1 MQWWRPGFD
10 PVTMS
15 RFTIHVGSTNPVKL
29 DAVRAAVDRDG
40 RWPDV
45 HLVGRD
51 VPSGVSEQPTSLD
64 DTIRGAITRARR
76 AFEGCD
82 LSVGLE
88 DGLMRVPS
96 TQSGYMNVCACAIF
110 DGRRDHLGL
119 ASAFEYP
126 IEVVRLVIDDGLD
139 VTQAFVKAGLSDNHR
154 LGAAEGAIGI
164 LTSGRLTRTAYAAQA
179 VTMALIHLPPDM
191 TR

>member
-1 MQWWRPGFD
+1 MTLG
-10 PVTMS
+10 
-15 RFTIHVGSTNPVKL
+15 RFRIHVGSTNPVKL
-29 DAVRAAVDRDG
+29 DAVRAAVERYG
-40 RWPDV
+40 AWPDV
-45 HLVGRD
+45 LLLARD

-64 DTIRGAITRARR
+64 DTIRGAIARARR

-126 IEVVRLVIDDGLD
+126 LDVVRLVLDEGLD
-139 VTQAFVKAGLSDNHR
+139 VTQAFLKAGLSDNHR

-164 LTSGRLTRTAYAAQA
+164 LTNGRLTRTEYAAQA
-179 VTMALIHLPPDM
+179 VAMALIHLQPDM
-191 TR
+191 TRR

>member
-1 MQWWRPGFD
+1 MITGRC
-10 PVTMS
+10 
-15 RFTIHVGSTNPVKL
+15 RIHVGSTNPIKL
-29 DAVRAAVDRDG
+29 EAVRRAIDEWG
-40 RWPDV
+40 RFPAFEII
-45 HLVGRD
+45 GRE
-51 VPSGVSEQPTSLD
+51 VASGVSEQPTSLD
-64 DTIRGAITRARR
+64 DTIRGAIARARH

-126 IEVVRLVIDDGLD
+126 IEVVRLVIDEGLD

-154 LGAAEGAIGI
+154 LGAAEGAIGL
-164 LTSGRLTRTAYAAQA
+164 LTNGRLTRTEYAAQA
-179 VTMALIHLPPDM
+179 VAMALIHLQPDM
-191 TR
+191 TRR

>member
-1 MQWWRPGFD
+1 
-10 PVTMS
+10 VTTG
-15 RFTIHVGSTNPVKL
+15 RCRIHVGSTNPIKL
-29 DAVRAAVDRDG
+29 EGVRRAVDEWG
-40 RWPDV
+40 RFPAFEII
-45 HLVGRD
+45 GRE
-51 VPSGVSEQPTSLD
+51 VASGVSEQPTSLD
-64 DTIRGAITRARR
+64 DTIRGAIARARH

-110 DGRRDHLGL
+110 DGQRDHLGL

-126 IEVVRLVIDDGLD
+126 LEVVRLVIDEGLD

-164 LTSGRLTRTAYAAQA
+164 LTNGRLTRTEYAAQA
-179 VTMALIHLPPDM
+179 VAMALIHLPP
-191 TR
+191 TLPSPARGEGT